1 MLTSITPLGERGRG
15 QRWGLT
21 ASALTIGHLLG
32 GALLG
37 GVMALVGA
45 AVALVAGTVGT
56 TVQVVVV
63 AVAALLAAGFDLSG
77 RTLPGRRQVDETWL
91 TTYRGWV
98 YGLGFGVQLG
108 LGFVTVVNTALFL
121 AVVVAG
127 IVVGAG
133 SAGALAAIAVGV
145 GYGAVR
151 AVLAIANARVRTV
164 EQLKGLHRRLDAA
177 DGRVRIG
184 GAVMTTVATL
194 VAAGMVMA

>member
-15 QRWGLT
+15 QRWGVT
-21 ASALTIGHLLG
+21 ATALTIGHLLG
-32 GALLG
+32 GAVLG
-37 GVMALVGA
+37 VAMAGVGILIGLA
-45 AVALVAGTVGT
+45 ATPSTAT
-56 TVQVVVV
+56 QVTVV
-63 AVAALLAAGFDLSG
+63 AVAVLLAAGFDLAG
-77 RTLPGRRQVDETWL
+77 RSVPGRRQVDETWL

-127 IVVGAG
+127 VMLGAA
-133 SAGALAAIAVGV
+133 SPLAAVAVGL

-151 AVLAIANARVRTV
+151 AALAIANARVRTV

-177 DGRVRIG
+177 DGRVRVG
-184 GAVMTTVATL
+184 GAAAATVATV